1 MARLYSAKFPSRRWP
16 LFLWSN
22 ILDIEAINACILCT
36 KLTCIRVSRKNFIL
50 KLIESLLLQPPE
62 NGADDNSSD
71 MIELVDLRRKRKN
84 ATEVVVKMPS
94 SFMCHHCKTPACGKC
109 LQANSKL
116 IFVKCNSCG

>member
-1 MARLYSAKFPSRRWP
+1 MARFYSAKFPSRRWP
-16 LFLWSN
+16 LFLWGN

-50 KLIESLLLQPPE
+50 KLIESLLLQPLE

-71 MIELVDLRRKRKN
+71 MIELVDLQRKRKN
-84 ATEVVVKMPS
+84 ATEVVVKMPL

-116 IFVKCNSCG
+116 VFDKCNSCG